1 MLAILP
7 CAVAKGDVGVI
18 VRAWRSSSPIWGGCR
33 ASPIGAST
41 AGDTGS
47 RESAS
52 ASIRVASTPWLVTAA
67 GGRRRG

>member
-7 CAVAKGDVGVI
+7 CAVAKGDAGVI
-18 VRAWRSSSPIWGGCR
+18 VGTWRSSPVWGGCR

-41 AGDTGS
+41 AGGTGS
-47 RESAS
+47 REGAS
-52 ASIRVASTPWLVTAA
+52 ASIRVASAPWLVTAA